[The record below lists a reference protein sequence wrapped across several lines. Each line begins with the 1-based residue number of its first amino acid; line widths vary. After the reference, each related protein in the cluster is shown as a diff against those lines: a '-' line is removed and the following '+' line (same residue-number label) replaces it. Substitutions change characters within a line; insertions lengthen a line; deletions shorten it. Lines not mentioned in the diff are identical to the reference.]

1 MSVQELEECVSRL
14 PRSELADFAKWFEEY
29 FAGEWD
35 RQIEEDARSGR
46 LDAVVRKAEEQ
57 IEAGQFTPL

>member
-1 MSVQELEECVSRL
+1 MSVQELEEKVSQL
-14 PRSELADFAKWFEEY
+14 PRGELADFAKWFEEY
-29 FAGEWD
+29 IADEWD

-46 LDAVVRKAEEQ
+46 LDAVVRNAEEQ